1 MSGPDLPIT
10 VLLVEDDMHLGRLT
24 SQYLEGCGLK
34 VQWVTSGVRALAE
47 SRALDFDVVLL
58 DLLLPG
64 RDGIDVCRELRTVTA
79 VPVIMVTARREE
91 ADRVLGFDAGA
102 DDYVTKPFSSRELVS
117 RIRAVVRR
125 SRGDVGPSTGVIRA
139 GAIVLDPLRLDA
151 TIGGRPLQLTN
162 YEFALLRALAER
174 VGRVLS
180 REQLMELARGNADDA
195 FDRSIDVQVSKLRQ
209 KLGDDAR
216 SPRFLK
222 TIRGA
227 GYMLVASELPGD
239 GVDGGGA

>member
-1 MSGPDLPIT
+1 MIGLEPPIA
-10 VLLVEDDMHLGRLT
+10 VLFVEDDLHLGRLT
-24 SQYLEGCGLK
+24 SQYLVGCGLK
-34 VQWVTSGVRALAE
+34 VQWVTSGVQALAE
-47 SRALDFDVVLL
+47 SRTLDFDVVLL

-64 RDGIDVCRELRTVTA
+64 RDGIDVCRELRTRTA
-79 VPVIMVTARREE
+79 VPIIMVTARREE

-125 SRGDVGPSTGVIRA
+125 SRGEVGPSTGLIRA
-139 GAIVLDPLRLDA
+139 GTIVLDPLRLHA
-151 TIGGRPLQLTN
+151 TVGGRPLQLTS

-180 REQLMELARGNADDA
+180 REQLMELARGSADDA

-216 SPRFLK
+216 APRFLK

-227 GYMLVASELPGD
+227 GYMLVAGELSGD
-239 GVDGGGA
+239 GIRGGGA

>member
-1 MSGPDLPIT
+1 MIGLELPIS
-10 VLLVEDDMHLGRLT
+10 VLLVEDDPHLGRLT
-24 SQYLEGCGLK
+24 AQYLEGCGLT
-34 VQWVTSGVRALAE
+34 VQWVTSGVAALAAA
-47 SRALDFDVVLL
+47 RALDFDVVLL

-64 RDGIDVCRELRTVTA
+64 RDGIDVCRELRTRTA

-125 SRGDVGPSTGVIRA
+125 SRGEVGPSAGLIRA
-139 GAIVLDPLRLDA
+139 GDIVLDPLRLYA
-151 TIGGRPLQLTN
+151 TVGGRPLQLTS

-174 VGRVLS
+174 AGRVLS
-180 REQLMELARGNADDA
+180 REQLMELARGNSDDA

-227 GYMLVASELPGD
+227 GYMLVG
-239 GVDGGGA
+239 

>member
-1 MSGPDLPIT
+1 MIGLEPSIT
-10 VLLVEDDMHLGRLT
+10 VLLVEDDPHLGRLT

-34 VQWVTSGVRALAE
+34 VQWVTSGVGALAA
-47 SRALDFDVVLL
+47 SRTLEFDVVLL

-64 RDGIDVCRELRTVTA
+64 RDGIDVCRELRTRTA
-79 VPVIMVTARREE
+79 VPIIMVTARRDE

-125 SRGDVGPSTGVIRA
+125 ARGEVGPSTHLIRA
-139 GAIVLDPLRLDA
+139 GAIVLDPQRLHA
-151 TIGGRPLQLTN
+151 TVEGRPLQLTS
-162 YEFALLRALAER
+162 YEFALLRTLAER

-180 REQLMELARGNADDA
+180 REHLMELARGSADDA
-195 FDRSIDVQVSKLRQ
+195 FDRSIDVQISKLRQ

-216 SPRFLK
+216 APRFLK

-227 GYMLVASELPGD
+227 GYMLVASEPGD
-239 GVDGGGA
+239 ALPRSGT